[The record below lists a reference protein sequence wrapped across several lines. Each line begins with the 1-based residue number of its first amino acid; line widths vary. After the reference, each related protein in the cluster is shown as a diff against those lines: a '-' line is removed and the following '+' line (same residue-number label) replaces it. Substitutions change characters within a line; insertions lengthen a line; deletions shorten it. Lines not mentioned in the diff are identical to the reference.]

1 MEDIET
7 INRSIDLIY
16 SPDEDEYY
24 FQRFPSQEVSQS
36 FDTREDA
43 IKAHKSNIL
52 IWS

>member
-1 MEDIET
+1 MDDIET
-7 INRSIDLIY
+7 INRSLDLIY

-24 FQRFPSQEVSQS
+24 FQRYPSQETSQS

-43 IKAHKSNIL
+43 MNSLKSNIL